1 MLMASTVQSQTKSQ
15 STVTAPAQTD
25 ERPAFL
31 AWFDRNRK
39 LASYVAGGIA
49 VVVIGGW
56 LYRETEQRKITA
68 ASDALDRARG
78 AFEAGNLP
86 AAAAEFQRVTQT
98 YGGTDAALQAQL
110 ELNTVRLSSGQ
121 TQLALDALKKFVDGS
136 PPAFYASG
144 AYLLQGSALE
154 NLKRFAEA
162 AQAYTKGADIATED
176 YRKVDA
182 LLSAARAWRLA
193 GKEKEAADALRR
205 VVGKFPKETPGVA
218 EAEVRLSELTKGAM

>member
-1 MLMASTVQSQTKSQ
+1 MASTAQSQ

-49 VVVIGGW
+49 VVIIGGW

-86 AAAAEFQRVTQT
+86 AAATEFQRVTRI
-98 YGGTDAALQAQL
+98 YGGTDAALEAQL
-110 ELNTVRLSSGQ
+110 ELNTVRLASGQ
-121 TQLALDALKKFVDGS
+121 TQIAIDALKKFVESS

-144 AYLLQGSALE
+144 AYLLQGSGLE
-154 NLKRFAEA
+154 NLKKYEEA
-162 AQAYTKGADIATED
+162 AQAYTKAADIATEA

-182 LLSAARAWRLA
+182 LLSAARAWRLG

-205 VVGKFPKETPGVA
+205 VVGKFSKDTPGVA
-218 EAEVRLSELTKGAM
+218 EAEVRLAELTRGAM

>member
-1 MLMASTVQSQTKSQ
+1 MASTVQTQTKSKA
-15 STVTAPAQTD
+15 TVAAPAETD

-68 ASDALDRARG
+68 ASDALDRARS

-86 AAAAEFQRVTQT
+86 AAATEFQRVTRT
-98 YGGTDAALQAQL
+98 YGGTDAALEAEL
-110 ELNTVRLSSGQ
+110 ELNTVRLASGQ
-121 TQLALDALKKFVDGS
+121 TQLALDALKKFVGS
-136 PPAFYASG
+136 NPPAFYASG
-144 AYLLQGSALE
+144 AYLLQGSGLE
-154 NLKRFAEA
+154 NLKKHEEA
-162 AQAYTKGADIATED
+162 AQAYTRAADIATED

-182 LLSAARAWRLA
+182 LLSASRAWRLA

-205 VVGKFPKETPGVA
+205 VVGKFSKDTPGVA
-218 EAEVRLSELTKGAM
+218 EAEVRLSELTRGAM